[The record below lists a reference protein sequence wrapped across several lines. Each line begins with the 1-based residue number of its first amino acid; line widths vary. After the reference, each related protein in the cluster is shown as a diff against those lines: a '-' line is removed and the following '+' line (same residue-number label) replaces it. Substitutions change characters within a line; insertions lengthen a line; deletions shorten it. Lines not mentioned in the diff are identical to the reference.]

1 MLLFEVLAKTGI
13 YTVKATK
20 FPADRVD
27 PGILKMVKNS
37 ENKGLSG
44 WHVYMIRTARGQL
57 YTGISTDVQRRLAEH
72 EQGRAGAKSLRGK
85 GPLALVWQCEANDR
99 SHASQLEYRIKQLS
113 RQDKERLVSGEITVD
128 LPDA

>member
-1 MLLFEVLAKTGI
+1 LLFEVLAKTGI
-13 YTVKATK
+13 YTVKAAK

-27 PGILKMVKNS
+27 AGILKIVKNS

-44 WHVYMIRTARGQL
+44 WFVYMIRTAGGQL

-85 GPLALVWQCEANDR
+85 GPLALVWQCRAIDR
-99 SHASQLEYRIKQLS
+99 STASRLEYRIKQLS
-113 RQDKERLVSGEITVD
+113 RQDKERLLSGEITVA